1 MNSFVLKAK
10 QAIKKIAVLAGSAA
24 FVGATVAVP
33 VMAAGLEDLPSPF
46 VTGNAWSGYVV
57 YGSQGTDSAGL
68 ARDMAGAGNIIA
80 GFGQSGTATGDVVTV
95 SGGKSKDIPLNYTL
109 DDTTYGFGT
118 DPLKDED
125 LEGLQDKEIEIEI
138 SDVQNDYDIHDE
150 VRLGASATRLSGAI
164 EVATGLT
171 TGAIDEGYGSD
182 VFLYVE
188 SASLGYYY
196 VFDDALGAG
205 NYINDSTSDDPIT
218 IDFMGRKL
226 VITNAADAD
235 TLTAQIGDE
244 YYMQVND
251 KVTVEGKTVTLQNVG
266 SGGKV
271 VVDVD
276 GVIETLSGTDTVNG
290 IEIYVS
296 DTFYTDTVSERS
308 ATLVIGDEATDSYD
322 DNERY
327 IGEDKDN
334 PTWRWDLAGL
344 NTPTPVMGVIL
355 DIGWDDP
362 EDNPPAIGDC
372 IAFPDDFIKVCMDSL
387 AVSKTQDYTFD
398 GDGGWTT
405 LYWSNGTSKY
415 STRGSR
421 PELIRFHADGSSNE
435 GFYIGGNYTDTILI
449 YDQGTNFEFYWY
461 DESDSRYEYIG
472 INGTYPGAGNI
483 RLTYEDSTYY
493 MFEGIPGQSALYAGN
508 SSHPATNYTITI
520 SEAAG
525 SSQENITMGW
535 YYDSSSARYVLETT
549 TDRSYLNY
557 TTSAG
562 GTTPKELAGWETDTR
577 TEAGTI
583 IYDPDGSNYQITLG
597 VPADDNNDFTAQVS
611 VRTEKTTVTSST
623 GGAAVNVVGA
633 SKIDADISTSTLSVP
648 VVLIGGPVVN
658 SLVADLG
665 TAGKTMTVD
674 DWRMDADADGVADHK
689 DEAIIELVENA
700 FGTNSAL
707 IIAGYDAKDTN
718 AASNVLA
725 DVLSGG
731 AWPGTLTG
739 AKATL
744 DTTSTTT
751 ADVTVK

>member
-57 YGSQGTDSAGL
+57 YGSQGTDTAGL

-80 GFGQSGTATGDVVTV
+80 GFGQSGTSTGDTVTV
-95 SGGKSKDIPLNYTL
+95 SGGKSKDLPINYSL
-109 DDTTYGFGT
+109 DDTTYGFGA

-150 VRLGASATRLSGAI
+150 VRLGASATGLTGDIMVS
-164 EVATGLT
+164 TGLT
-171 TGAIDEGYGSD
+171 TPAVDEDYGSD
-182 VFLYVE
+182 IFLYVE
-188 SASLGYYY
+188 TASLGYYY

-205 NYINDSTSDDPIT
+205 NYINDSTADDPIT

-327 IGEDKDN
+327 INEDKDN
-334 PTWRWDLAGL
+334 PTWRWDIAGL
-344 NTPTPVMGVIL
+344 DTASPTLGVIL

-362 EDNPPAIGDC
+362 EDNPPAVGDC
-372 IAFPDDFIKVCMDSL
+372 IAFPDDFIKVCVDSL
-387 AVSKTQDYTFD
+387 EVTKTQEYTFD

-405 LYWSNGTSKY
+405 LYWPNGTSMH
-415 STRGSR
+415 STRGDR
-421 PELIRFHADGSSNE
+421 PELIRFHADGTSNE

-449 YDQGTNFEFYWY
+449 YDAGTPKWFEYFWY
-461 DESDSRYEYIG
+461 DESDNRYEY
-472 INGTYPGAGNI
+472 AGNNATFPGTGAI
-483 RLTYEDSTYY
+483 RLTYEDTTFY
-493 MFEGIPGQSALYAGN
+493 MFGGIAADA
-508 SSHPATNYTITI
+508 HPNNASYPQTNYTITI

-525 SSQENITMGW
+525 SGGENITIGW
-535 YYDSSSARYVLETT
+535 YYDTSTTRYVLETS

-557 TTSAG
+557 TDSDATLR
-562 GTTPKELAGWETDTR
+562 EIAGWETDTR

-583 IYDPDGSNYQITLG
+583 IYEPDGNSYEITLG
-597 VPADDNNDFTAQVS
+597 IPADDNNDFTVQVS
-611 VRTEKTTVTSST
+611 VRTEKTTVTSAT

-665 TAGKTMTVD
+665 VAGKTMTVD
-674 DWRMDADADGVADHK
+674 DWRTDADADGVADHK

-739 AKATL
+739 SKATL